1 MKSTLNQSIRSILKV
16 EWSEFETLA
25 ALRCTIGVAVP
36 LLTGLAIDQPVVGVF
51 GAAGAVGVGFG
62 SFQGAYRGR
71 AAVMLLATIGMACSV
86 FVGSVAGHSSVATI
100 AVAALWAFAGG
111 LLVALGRGAS
121 VVGVQSIVALSLAGG
136 YPSDFEGAA
145 GRAALVLAGG
155 VVQTLL
161 VVMIWP
167 LRRFAVERRS
177 LAAVYRSLTEYAL
190 TITDSLTVSPEPHT
204 FASTPSLL
212 DDPQPF
218 ARSGEIF
225 VFQALLDEGERI
237 RASLAAFAIYYR
249 RLGEVDQACA
259 KALTHLTTQALAEI
273 AVALDEGR
281 EPRER
286 PGFSTELTRCVERLS
301 SSAVVETL
309 LRQVRAAWRTA
320 GVPTAVPGHLAP
332 RREHSPRRRRR
343 PIRDGLITLRANL
356 TMRSTACRHALRLA
370 AILTVATSG
379 SRIFELPRGYWL
391 PLTIAL
397 VLKPDFHDTF
407 AFSLGRVAGTVLGAA
422 GVTAIAI
429 VFAPG
434 PVALV
439 VLVLAFV
446 WGAYGFGIPN
456 YSAASLCI
464 TGYVV
469 FLMTLA
475 GVPGATAATD
485 RIIYTVIAGVLALC
499 AYAAWPT
506 WAATEVRSAIAA
518 ALETQSRYMAAL
530 LAAYAPASPPDLKEL
545 DEIRA
550 SARLARSNSEAVVE
564 RMLVEPRSR
573 SAMTP
578 RTAVGI
584 VAALRRSALAALS
597 LHAGLEREM
606 RAAVPGVEDLA
617 SRVSS
622 SLLTLATAARMRSAL
637 RRLTALRG
645 TPIADA
651 TGSNDAVR
659 DETDL
664 ILDSIE
670 TIAELLA
677 KDAGHDFAEHSPA
690 T

>member
-1 MKSTLNQSIRSILKV
+1 MKSTLTQSIRSILKV

-36 LLTGLAIDQPVVGVF
+36 LLTGLAIEQPLVGVF

-100 AVAALWAFAGG
+100 GVAALWAFAGG

-204 FASTPSLL
+204 FAGTPSLL

-273 AVALDEGR
+273 AAALDEGR

-286 PGFSTELTRCVERLS
+286 AGFSAELTSCVERLS

-370 AILTVATSG
+370 AILTVATAG
-379 SRIFELPRGYWL
+379 GRILELPRGYWL

-422 GVTAIAI
+422 GATAIAI

-475 GVPGATAATD
+475 GIPGATAATD

-518 ALETQSRYMAAL
+518 ALETQSRYMGAL
-530 LAAYAPASPPDLKEL
+530 LAAYAPASPPDLTEL

-564 RMLVEPRSR
+564 RMLAEPRSR
-573 SAMTP
+573 YAMTP

-597 LHAGLEREM
+597 LHAGLERDM
-606 RAAVPGVEDLA
+606 RAAVPGIEDLA
-617 SRVSS
+617 MRVSS
-622 SLLTLATAARMRSAL
+622 SLLALATAARARSAPP
-637 RRLTALRG
+637 RLTALRG

-651 TGSNDAVR
+651 TGSNDTVR

-677 KDAGHDFAEHSPA
+677 KDVGHDFAEHSPA